1 MEPRPAGQG
10 RRKGLGGVRTGE
22 QSRAEE
28 ASSVA
33 ETPDHATS
41 SLVFTPSTCTSDVL
55 SYWFDFD
62 LQINPHIAI
71 SAPPNLTMK

>member
-1 MEPRPAGQG
+1 M
-10 RRKGLGGVRTGE
+10 GGVRTGE

-28 ASSVA
+28 ASSVTA
-33 ETPDHATS
+33 TPYHATS

-55 SYWFDFD
+55 SYWFDFN

-71 SAPPNLTMK
+71 SVPPNLTMK